1 MAELLASSERASA
14 QVCPESSLCPP
25 WLLRKGERGTP
36 EACRK
41 EPEMRQQVRGSDR
54 SGARGWR
61 RLWIG
66 LKWGGEEL
74 GSYHCPPHSTQEEHT
89 GSRCLGPQKNVE
101 GTLHGRSAALP
112 LPGQCCCRQD
122 PHQGH
127 WHPGQSEPSTVRFL
141 LLRRRK
147 REAQGRRQTHIH
159 RGQQKM
165 EGRRRFHGINFLPLP
180 RLPTPNLTCQT
191 KAKVKV

>member
-14 QVCPESSLCPP
+14 QACPESSLCPP

-112 LPGQCCCRQD
+112 LLGQWCCRQD

-147 REAQGRRQTHIH
+147 REAQGRRQDTHTQGTTENG
-159 RGQQKM
+159 RQKK
-165 EGRRRFHGINFLPLP
+165 IPWDQLPP
-180 RLPTPNLTCQT
+180 PAPTPDPKSDTSNQG
-191 KAKVKV
+191 KG